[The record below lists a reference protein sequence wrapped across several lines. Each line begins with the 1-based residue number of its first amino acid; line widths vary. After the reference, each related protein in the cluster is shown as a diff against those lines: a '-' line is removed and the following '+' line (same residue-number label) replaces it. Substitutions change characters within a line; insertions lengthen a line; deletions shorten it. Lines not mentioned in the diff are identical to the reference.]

1 MTKQT
6 PWIAAT
12 TATTAAALLLLPAT
26 LHAQSS
32 IVAQVEARFKTA
44 DANKDGKLS
53 KAEAKAKMPRIYN
66 NFDRID
72 TDKDGFVTLDQ
83 IKAAVS
89 AAQR

>member
-6 PWIAAT
+6 PWITAAT
-12 TATTAAALLLLPAT
+12 LLLLPAT
-26 LHAQSS
+26 LYAQSS
-32 IVAQVEARFKTA
+32 IVAQVEARFKAA

-53 KAEAKAKMPRIYN
+53 KAEAKAKMPRIYS

-72 TDKDGFVTLDQ
+72 TDKDGLVTLDQ

>member
-6 PWIAAT
+6 PWIAA
-12 TATTAAALLLLPAT
+12 ATAAATLMLLPAT

-32 IVAQVEARFKTA
+32 IVAQVEARFKAA
-44 DANKDGKLS
+44 DTNKDGKLS
-53 KAEAKAKMPRIYN
+53 KAEAKAKMPRIYS

-72 TDKDGFVTLDQ
+72 ADKDGLVTLDQ